1 MTTMAAH
8 EAVLLFAGPE
18 CWADEARELSPGRP
32 MNFTNVRRPGVALP
46 VCLSSFHTRRSPG
59 LASAH
64 LGPRRRWPGLSHPTE
79 ESE

>member
-32 MNFTNVRRPGVALP
+32 MNFTNVRRLDAARPARATGHGGDAVSLLSRVAA
-46 VCLSSFHTRRSPG
+46 RSG
-59 LASAH
+59 TINH
-64 LGPRRRWPGLSHPTE
+64 E
-79 ESE
+79 EPPLWQ